1 MTAEVPPV
9 ASSSPASEGAASSA
23 FERMWSRR
31 LLLGAGVGA
40 GLALAGSRG
49 ASAQLPTSTQPA
61 GSRRQLAPVEPGDL
75 FVLVNRTSQG
85 WSEPLWA
92 EATARGYQGYLE
104 WQLDHQAIG
113 DAALDAVLTAFPS
126 IFMTSKQIQDG
137 YVVPGMT
144 NVAVAELKK
153 ACVLRSI
160 LSQRQ
165 LFEHMVEFWTDHFNI
180 DQSDGEN
187 QVLKTTDDRDVIRA
201 HALGNFRDLLKASAH
216 SGAMLYYLDNFSNR
230 NTGVNE
236 NYARE
241 IMELHTLAPGN
252 YTETDVRELAKIL
265 TGWTIWRQ
273 ADANYGT
280 FRYRSEW
287 HDNGAH
293 TVLGHV
299 YGPNGGQAEG
309 EAALD
314 QLLDHPACANF
325 IATKLC
331 KWLLS
336 YAPPQSV
343 IDDVA
348 LAYTRTNGD
357 IKTMI
362 RTVFKPDNVQLAAPH
377 LQPKLKRPFAFVTSL
392 MRATNASF
400 TGTPTTGAQTL
411 LNELVKF
418 GHMPY
423 AWGPPDGYP
432 DREDYWGNAVLPR
445 WNFASRLLDNLL
457 NGISVDVTALFAG
470 VSQAQCAERCNQLLL
485 GGRMDPADVA
495 EVHAFAMSFP
505 SLTTQA
511 KRESLALAASSPSY
525 QHV

>member
-1 MTAEVPPV
+1 MTADDLHAV
-9 ASSSPASEGAASSA
+9 SSPDSSQDAGRAA

-31 LLLGAGVGA
+31 SLLGRGVGA
-40 GLALAGSRG
+40 GLALAVARG
-49 ASAQLPTSTQPA
+49 ASAQTPSSTQHVGAHRP
-61 GSRRQLAPVEPGDL
+61 LTPVEQGDL
-75 FVLVNRTSQG
+75 FLLVNRTSQG
-85 WSEPLWA
+85 WTEALWA
-92 EATARGYQGYLE
+92 EATARGYPGYLE
-104 WQLDHQAIG
+104 WQLDHLGIG
-113 DAALDAVLTAFPS
+113 DAALDATLTAFPS
-126 IFMTSKQIQDG
+126 LTMTSKQIQDT
-137 YVVPGMT
+137 YVAPGMT
-144 NVAVAELKK
+144 SVPVAELKK

-180 DQSDGEN
+180 DHSDGEG

-201 HALGNFRDLLKASAH
+201 HALGNVRDLLRASAH

-241 IMELHTLAPGN
+241 VMELHTLSPGN
-252 YTETDVRELAKIL
+252 YSETDVRELAKIL

-273 ADANYGT
+273 ADPAYGT
-280 FRYRSEW
+280 FRYRPEW
-287 HDNGAH
+287 HDNAAH
-293 TVLGHV
+293 TLLGRV

-325 IATKLC
+325 IAAKLC

-343 IDDVA
+343 IDEVA

-357 IKTMI
+357 IKAMI

-377 LQPKLKRPFAFVTSL
+377 LQPKLKRPFGYVTSVL
-392 MRATNASF
+392 RATNATF
-400 TGTPTTGAQTL
+400 TSTASNVAQSL

-432 DREDYWGNAVLPR
+432 DRADYWGNAVLPR
-445 WNFASRLLDNLL
+445 WSFASRLLDGAIAGL
-457 NGISVDVTALFAG
+457 SVDVTTLFSG
-470 VSQAQCAERCNQLLL
+470 VAQSQCAARCNQILM
-485 GGRMDPADVA
+485 GGNMDPLDEA
-495 EVHAFAMSFP
+495 EVHAFVMSFG
-505 SLTTQA
+505 SFTTQVR
-511 KRESLALAASSPSY
+511 REALALAASSPSY
-525 QHV
+525 QNV